1 MSVSTRKEYSSIF
14 YNNLGI
20 TRENLYDFSGELQI
34 SKTSFYPIAC
44 ANFSGSIA
52 EVLIW
57 NLHETKC
64 GYIVKVYSGSG
75 KIISGYYWRT
85 SFNLLSFDW
94 VQNDTLF
101 LKTGKCSVMEVE
113 DTTFPEKYYIFRI
126 YRFMVLRSIT
136 KVSWQQQGEVLS

>member
-1 MSVSTRKEYSSIF
+1 MSVSTRKEYSSTF

-94 VQNDTLF
+94 VQNDTLLF
-101 LKTGKCSVMEVE
+101 VFENGQVFS
-113 DTTFPEKYYIFRI
+113 Y
-126 YRFMVLRSIT
+126 
-136 KVSWQQQGEVLS
+136 